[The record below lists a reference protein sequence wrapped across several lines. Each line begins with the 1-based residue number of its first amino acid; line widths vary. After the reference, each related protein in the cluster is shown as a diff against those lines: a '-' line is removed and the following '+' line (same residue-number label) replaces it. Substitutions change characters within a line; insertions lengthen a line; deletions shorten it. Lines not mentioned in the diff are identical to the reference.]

1 MPRNTLAPHR
11 PAESGRITL
20 AAALFAGA
28 MMLGLWNLGALFF
41 PQTRTAVCQVLEAQ
55 KIAPDAY
62 PAWFRIHCGV
72 TVFTVLSAGCVTA
85 ALLLTVLHREDRG
98 LAILS
103 ELLPLLRHGLRILRV
118 FLIGLFIFKFVR
130 YSLRCIGINGGSFL
144 FYGMAL
150 FEGLLFTLAMLA
162 FRWMIRF
169 LDGAAGSACAVR
181 YTLASGEP
189 DPGAIHPGTVTGLYA
204 VAVIQ
209 LVLGFLY
216 RWSYT
221 ILFME
226 LGLAAGYFLIGRWLS
241 HYRSAMEWQ
250 KLRKN

>member
-1 MPRNTLAPHR
+1 MPKNTLAPHR

-20 AAALFAGA
+20 AAVLFALA
-28 MMLGLWNLGALFF
+28 FLLGLWNLAALAA
-41 PQTRTAVCQVLEAQ
+41 PQTRTAVYQVLEAQ

-72 TVFTVLSAGCVTA
+72 TVFTVLGCGCMTA
-85 ALLLTVLHREDRG
+85 ALVLTVLHREDRG

-103 ELLPLLRHGLRILRV
+103 ELLPVLRQGLRILRL

-162 FRWMIRF
+162 FRWMLRF

-189 DPGAIHPGTVTGLYA
+189 DPGAIHPGTVTGLCA
-204 VAVIQ
+204 LAVIQ
-209 LVLGFLY
+209 LILGYLY
-216 RWSYT
+216 RWSCLM
-221 ILFME
+221 LFME
-226 LGLAAGYFLIGRWLS
+226 LALAVGYFLTGRWLR

-250 KLRKN
+250 KLRNS